1 MHKDDVPG
9 YMYDEVYRFIKN
21 NPTIVDNI
29 KMKYMV
35 TSDMY
40 KLSGLAKELIKM
52 AIEADNLND
61 KGEPPMYSTFGHK
74 QN

>member
-1 MHKDDVPG
+1 MHKDDVSG
-9 YMYDEVYRFIKN
+9 YMYDKIKEFIKN

-29 KMKYMV
+29 KLKYLV

-40 KLSGLAKELIKM
+40 KLSGLAKELIRM
-52 AIEADNLND
+52 EIEADDLND
-61 KGEPPMYSTFGHK
+61 KGESPMYSTFGHK